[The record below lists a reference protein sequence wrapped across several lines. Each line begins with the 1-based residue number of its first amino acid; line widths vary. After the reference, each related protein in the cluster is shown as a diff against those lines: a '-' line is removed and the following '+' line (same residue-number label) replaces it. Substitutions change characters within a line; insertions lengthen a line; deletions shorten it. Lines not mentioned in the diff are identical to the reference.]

1 MTKLANVKIG
11 KKLGL
16 VSGCSALLVLCL
28 TGVALWS
35 VQAIHAAMTA
45 SQSESQKMTQAEKI
59 SADLGGIAQHVA
71 TMTLSKQ
78 AGQEMMAQ
86 LMVIRTAYLAAFEEL
101 KAMADS
107 DEGKRLFGQ
116 AEQVVSQWREAD
128 NRLIALLQAHKPA
141 EAASLHQE
149 QVVPRFNEL
158 ATNIA
163 RYVKYREQMLAQ
175 INEQTAA
182 LISRTIVTL
191 ICFGLVS
198 VVTAVFFGVLLGRSI
213 TGPLTRVVAH
223 LGEIANGD
231 LSKDDAPE
239 FLVRG
244 DEIGLLA
251 QSKQTMIVNLRK
263 MIEEISAGVHVLS
276 SSSAELSANSGQMS
290 TGARQASDKAHS
302 VAAAAEEMSANA
314 GSVASGME
322 NATANLTSVAT
333 ATEQMTATIGEIA
346 GNSEKARRI
355 TGEATRQATRI
366 TEQMN
371 QLGQAAREI
380 GKVTETINEISSQ
393 TNLLALNATIEAAR
407 AGSAG
412 KGFAVVANEIKQLA
426 QQTASAT
433 EDIKNRIGGVQ
444 SSAAGGIAE
453 IEKVTQVI
461 HEVSDIV
468 SSIAAAIE
476 EQATVTKDIA
486 RNIATAS
493 AEVGDANGRVSQTSQ
508 VSLEIAGDIADVDR
522 AAAQMAGGSQEV
534 QTTVV
539 ELSKL
544 AEQLQATVAHFRT

>member
-1 MTKLANVKIG
+1 MFQNVKIG
-11 KKLGL
+11 RKLACLLGGAAIGIAFMAMLGL
-16 VSGCSALLVLCL
+16 WGIHKNAAFEDDTRDRLTKIILVQKVGQNLADNSALFAGMALV
-28 TGVALWS
+28 GNAD
-35 VQAIHAAMTA
+35 
-45 SQSESQKMTQAEKI
+45 SQSLNQAMENRKQIVDGLAEFKARVNTAQGKTQAEEIEGLFQETIASNNQLLEYIRAGRK
-59 SADLGGIAQHVA
+59 ADVVRQFREKSIKALSV
-71 TMTLSKQ
+71 TLAK
-78 AGQEMMAQ
+78 
-86 LMVIRTAYLAAFEEL
+86 T
-101 KAMADS
+101 
-107 DEGKRLFGQ
+107 
-116 AEQVVSQWREAD
+116 
-128 NRLIALLQAHKPA
+128 A
-141 EAASLHQE
+141 EAEKFQESLVEQNETSRKAAAS
-149 QVVPRFNEL
+149 QVEGVMILGCLCSAGL
-158 ATNIA
+158 AFF
-163 RYVKYREQMLAQ
+163 
-175 INEQTAA
+175 
-182 LISRTIVTL
+182 
-191 ICFGLVS
+191 FGLAL
-198 VVTAVFFGVLLGRSI
+198 TRSI
-213 TGPLTRVVAH
+213 TRPLTRVVAH
-223 LGEIANGD
+223 LGEIADGD
-231 LSKDDAPE
+231 LSKDTPPE
-239 FLVRG
+239 LQARG

-251 QSKQTMIVNLRK
+251 RSKQEMIESLRK
-263 MIEEISAGVHVLS
+263 MIQEISAGVQVLS
-276 SSSAELSANSGQMS
+276 SSSAELGANSGQMTS
-290 TGARQASDKAHS
+290 GARQASDKAHS

-322 NATANLTSVAT
+322 SATANLTSVAT
-333 ATEQMTATIGEIA
+333 ATEEMTATIGEIA
-346 GNSEKARRI
+346 SNSEKARRI

-366 TEQMN
+366 TEQMT

-444 SSAAGGIAE
+444 SSAASGIAE

-493 AEVGDANGRVSQTSQ
+493 SEVGDASGRISQASQ
-508 VSLEIAGDIADVDR
+508 VSTEIAGDIADVDQ

-544 AEQLQATVAHFRT
+544 AEKLHATVARFRA

>member
-1 MTKLANVKIG
+1 
-11 KKLGL
+11 
-16 VSGCSALLVLCL
+16 LVLCL
-28 TGVALWS
+28 ALMALWS
-35 VQAIHAAMTA
+35 VDAIDAAMKA
-45 SQSESQKMTQAEKI
+45 SESESHKVTLAGKI
-59 SADLGGIAQHVA
+59 SADLGGIAQRVA
-71 TMTLSKQ
+71 TMTLSKL
-78 AGQEMMAQ
+78 AGQESMAQ
-86 LMVIRTAYLAAFEEL
+86 LMAIRAGYLASFDEL
-101 KAMADS
+101 KSMADS
-107 DEGKRLFGQ
+107 EEGKRLLGQ
-116 AEQVVSQWREAD
+116 AEQAVSQWREAD
-128 NRLIALLQAHKPA
+128 NRLIALLQARKPA

-158 ATNIA
+158 TVAIAT
-163 RYVKYREQMLAQ
+163 YLKYRQQVLAQ
-175 INEQTAA
+175 INEQAGTVV
-182 LISRTIVTL
+182 SRTTLAL
-191 ICFGLVS
+191 ICFGLLS
-198 VVTAVFFGVLLGRSI
+198 VVTAVIFGILLTRSI
-213 TGPLTRVVAH
+213 ARPLTRAIAH

-231 LSKDDAPE
+231 LSKDAPPE
-239 FLVRG
+239 FRARG

-251 QSKQTMIVNLRK
+251 RSKQK
-263 MIEEISAGVHVLS
+263 MIESLREMIQEISSGVQVLS
-276 SSSAELSANSGQMS
+276 SSSAELSANSGQMIS
-290 TGARQASDKAHS
+290 GARQASDKAHS

-322 NATANLTSVAT
+322 TASANLTSVAT
-333 ATEQMTATIGEIA
+333 ATEEMTETIGEIA

-355 TGEATRQATRI
+355 TAEAKQQATRI
-366 TEQMN
+366 TQQMH

-493 AEVGDANGRVSQTSQ
+493 AEVGEANGRVSQTSQ
-508 VSLEIAGDIADVDR
+508 VSAEIAGDIVHVDQ
-522 AAAQMAGGSQEV
+522 AAAQMASGSQEV

-544 AEQLQATVAHFRT
+544 AEQLHAKIARFRA